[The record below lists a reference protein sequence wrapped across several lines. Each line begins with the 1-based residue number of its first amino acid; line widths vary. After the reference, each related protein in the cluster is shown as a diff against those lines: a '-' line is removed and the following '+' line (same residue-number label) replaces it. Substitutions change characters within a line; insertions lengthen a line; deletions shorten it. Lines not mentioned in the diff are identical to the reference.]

1 MGKSE
6 PKTVASKHSSA
17 CVQVSDSESDEE
29 TAKPCKKRKLSKY
42 EQKLERVDELVDELK
57 SKHGTTYTNI
67 KYRVW
72 AETIDAGHHSSVDS
86 PPRGTF
92 FKSQGRK
99 DTKPS
104 QSPPRSSQQSSAEIV
119 LTPGKTAQLRST
131 YIQQIKDLHSLVD
144 IGAISNE
151 HFVKQRDVLLQQ
163 MDKLNS

>member
-1 MGKSE
+1 MHCI
-6 PKTVASKHSSA
+6 V
-17 CVQVSDSESDEE
+17 
-29 TAKPCKKRKLSKY
+29 
-42 EQKLERVDELVDELK
+42 
-57 SKHGTTYTNI
+57 
-67 KYRVW
+67 VW
-72 AETIDAGHHSSVDS
+72 TLLQGGH
-86 PPRGTF
+86 F